1 MEKSPKK
8 DYRSANNAF
17 HKTKIHWAAIC
28 ICGFHKEPEAGVL
41 YDLLN
46 RFQFNIKTMETTCST
61 IDEDANEFYYYVY
74 IDFQP
79 FFWTEQLIENVQESV
94 RRELAQPEEVLHVI
108 HKHSMVDQIF
118 LGGLH
123 PFLKEKDLVQLF
135 SGYGTLINVEVK
147 RRSNGRSRCFGF
159 ATYLN
164 SRDSVCELIEKRYV
178 TSGSDHIEIKSIG
191 NGKGGTNSTEI
202 SPIKTSRRGDRSRP
216 ETPTNQGS
224 IPYSPTIMMQPF
236 MMMPNGMMMVPA
248 GGMTMPPM
256 MPSPQMM
263 MPTNP
268 QQMQQMMQQMMA
280 QCQMMTQQQQIQN
293 QERGTKA
300 AFGTTGVYD
309 VSNFENQT
317 PGVQSPESTSVNLNM
332 PFNSFGMNEGAS
344 ENSGLESI
352 FACSL
357 DLNSASSNL
366 NLSKN

>member
-28 ICGFHKEPEAGVL
+28 VCGFHSEPEAGAL
-41 YDLLN
+41 HDLLS
-46 RFQFNIKTMETTCST
+46 RYQFNIKTMETTCST
-61 IDEDANEFYYYVY
+61 IDEDEKDYYYYVY

-79 FFWTEQLIENVQESV
+79 FFWTEQLIEDVQDCV
-94 RRELAQPEEVLHVI
+94 RRELAQPGEILHVI

-164 SRDSVCELIEKRYV
+164 SRESVCELIEKRYV

-191 NGKGGTNSTEI
+191 NGKTGSHKTEI
-202 SPIKTSRRGDRSRP
+202 SPINTARRDPRSRADMVP
-216 ETPTNQGS
+216 SQNS
-224 IPYSPTIMMQPF
+224 MPYSPIMMQPF

-248 GGMTMPPM
+248 GQMAMPQMIPTQ
-256 MPSPQMM
+256 QMM
-263 MPTNP
+263 MSPST

-280 QCQMMTQQQQIQN
+280 QCQMLTQQQMPNREQRAAISSKASFGAM
-293 QERGTKA
+293 GT
-300 AFGTTGVYD
+300 YD
-309 VSNFENQT
+309 VSNFENASPNT
-317 PGVQSPESTSVNLNM
+317 QSPDSPALNLNM
-332 PFNSFGMNEGAS
+332 PFNCFGMSDGG

-357 DLNSASSNL
+357 DLNSNIS
-366 NLSKN
+366 SKNQ